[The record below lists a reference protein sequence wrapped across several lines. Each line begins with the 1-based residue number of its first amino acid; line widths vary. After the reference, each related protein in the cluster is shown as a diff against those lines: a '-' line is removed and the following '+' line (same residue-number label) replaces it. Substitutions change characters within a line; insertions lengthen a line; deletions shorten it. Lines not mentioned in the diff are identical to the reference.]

1 MRGVTRK
8 DDLFIFEFY
17 RFVFSG
23 LVLVK
28 WKLKVKRFGVPNIKD
43 KYLEKTEG
51 RNHVGQFKIYSF
63 KTSGF
68 LMVPGIIVRD

>member
-17 RFVFSG
+17 QVCFSG

-28 WKLKVKRFGVPNIKD
+28 WKLKVKRFGVPNKD

-51 RNHVGQFKIYSF
+51 RNHVG
-63 KTSGF
+63 
-68 LMVPGIIVRD
+68 

>member
-17 RFVFSG
+17 QVCFSG

-51 RNHVGQFKIYSF
+51 RNHVG
-63 KTSGF
+63 
-68 LMVPGIIVRD
+68 